1 MNVSLNWLKDHL
13 DLSHMSLQDI
23 DDLLTFAGVEVEG
36 ISQKGVPSDKVV
48 VAQVKSAE
56 KHPDADKLKVCMVD
70 AGEAELR
77 QIVCGAQNYSVGDKV
92 PCALPGADLGG
103 GFVIKDGKLRGV
115 ESKGMLCGP
124 DEIGLASADD
134 GLMILSEDLEIGK
147 PLQDLF
153 ETDTIIEVEVTPNRP
168 DLLSHTGMA
177 RELAALAGIERKTR
191 DLPEPAT
198 VTDESLIKLS
208 APDSCPLYTAV
219 KISGVS
225 VGESPAWLKTK
236 LEAIG
241 LRPINNVVD
250 ITNYALHELGH
261 PLHAFDAAKVDG
273 ALDIRMAN
281 DGEIFKALDEVD
293 YTLSSEDV
301 VISDASG
308 KALALGGI
316 MGGLD
321 SGVSNATTDI
331 ILEAAYFTPS
341 KIRRT
346 SRRLILSSDSSYRFE
361 RGSDA
366 QAVLKA
372 SAFAASL
379 IVELAGGKM
388 EAATATA
395 GEAPQLNGEVELDP
409 SKLKQ
414 LMGASV
420 TLEGAEDILTRLGLE
435 KREGNRWSV
444 PSYRLDLHRHIDLVE
459 EIARV
464 HGLDNVPSRF
474 QASFAQE
481 SDVDVTYDYQ
491 MSLRSTLSAVGF
503 YETQTIKLIAES
515 STDLTVAQ
523 MDTALALR
531 PLQDGDVIRVA
542 LPLSED
548 HAVMRPSLTPG
559 LVASAA
565 RNIRQGAKSLRFFEI
580 GRQFRNVGG
589 GKATD
594 LEADS
599 LAMLLGGERR
609 PSSWS
614 VQAGCQGRIDA
625 FDAKAAIEALMPN
638 KEIQFVQRQRDGFI
652 IAADVQCGG
661 KPIGVFAQLSPAKC
675 RDLGIDTPI
684 YLVELDLKKCQ
695 QLSEG
700 IKQVD
705 ELPQFPGSS
714 RDAAMEAPAELAN
727 AEIEKVLKKHNERL
741 LVSSAC
747 FDVFQD
753 PTGTKL
759 PADKKSIAYTF
770 HYRSPERTLKAKEV
784 DEAHQKLLDGLQ
796 KALPV
801 SYR

>member
-1 MNVSLNWLKDHL
+1 
-13 DLSHMSLQDI
+13 
-23 DDLLTFAGVEVEG
+23 
-36 ISQKGVPSDKVV
+36 
-48 VAQVKSAE
+48 
-56 KHPDADKLKVCMVD
+56 
-70 AGEAELR
+70 
-77 QIVCGAQNYSVGDKV
+77 
-92 PCALPGADLGG
+92 
-103 GFVIKDGKLRGV
+103 
-115 ESKGMLCGP
+115 
-124 DEIGLASADD
+124 
-134 GLMILSEDLEIGK
+134 
-147 PLQDLF
+147 
-153 ETDTIIEVEVTPNRP
+153 
-168 DLLSHTGMA
+168 
-177 RELAALAGIERKTR
+177 
-191 DLPEPAT
+191 
-198 VTDESLIKLS
+198 
-208 APDSCPLYTAV
+208 
-219 KISGVS
+219 
-225 VGESPAWLKTK
+225 
-236 LEAIG
+236 
-241 LRPINNVVD
+241 
-250 ITNYALHELGH
+250 
-261 PLHAFDAAKVDG
+261 
-273 ALDIRMAN
+273 
-281 DGEIFKALDEVD
+281 
-293 YTLSSEDV
+293 
-301 VISDASG
+301 
-308 KALALGGI
+308 
-316 MGGLD
+316 
-321 SGVSNATTDI
+321 
-331 ILEAAYFTPS
+331 
-341 KIRRT
+341 
-346 SRRLILSSDSSYRFE
+346 
-361 RGSDA
+361 
-366 QAVLKA
+366 
-372 SAFAASL
+372 
-379 IVELAGGKM
+379 
-388 EAATATA
+388 
-395 GEAPQLNGEVELDP
+395 
-409 SKLKQ
+409 
-414 LMGASV
+414 
-420 TLEGAEDILTRLGLE
+420 
-435 KREGNRWSV
+435 
-444 PSYRLDLHRHIDLVE
+444 
-459 EIARV
+459 
-464 HGLDNVPSRF
+464 
-474 QASFAQE
+474 
-481 SDVDVTYDYQ
+481 

-652 IAADVQCGG
+652 IAADIQCGG